1 MKEIISKIKEKD
13 DIIIFLMVLCISV
26 GITLNMSIVATDE
39 IWNLQ
44 SIYKMYNGYEIYK
57 EFNVIITPL
66 FFWCAEFIF
75 HLFGANLVIFRLSHC
90 VLMTIYYLLIYKL
103 LKKLEIPKLI
113 SLLVNLG
120 FISLGFTGLIS
131 FPLIRTGFNY
141 NQMAMLFV
149 ILGIYL
155 LTNKRFQK
163 NYILQAILTVLA
175 FLTKQTVGIYY
186 IIANIIYLIVSNN
199 SKEEKIK
206 KGIQYI
212 IFMILGI
219 FLFLLI
225 LFCNDIL
232 YNFFDYTFGGIL
244 EFADKNVAFEFK
256 SLAYLVAITILNIVA
271 SVLVIKKKCFTNE
284 QEENIKRLL
293 IFSIVF
299 AFVAY
304 PIFNQFHVILVMSFS
319 VINLVYIIYN
329 LFKDFKEKI
338 CKIAIVINCICI
350 IGLIAYS
357 GYNLL
362 EWKNTIES
370 EEYPYSWEEP
380 FFGGIITK
388 EEYEKNETV
397 IQYIKENEK
406 NVIILSDKAA
416 LYMVPL
422 KRNNGDFDLPLKGN
436 FGSQGED
443 GLIEKINN
451 MENTQFL
458 IYNGDEE
465 RVYQE
470 VEKSIEYVK
479 NTMEYVGKI
488 DCFDIYE

>member
-90 VLMTIYYLLIYKL
+90 VLMTIYYLLIYEL
-103 LKKLEIPKLI
+103 LKKLEIPKSI

-212 IFMILGI
+212 IFIILGI

-256 SLAYLVAITILNIVA
+256 SLAYLVAITILNIVT

-488 DCFDIYE
+488 DYFDIYE

>member
-103 LKKLEIPKLI
+103 LKKLEIPKSI

-232 YNFFDYTFGGIL
+232 YNFFDYAFGGIL

-256 SLAYLVAITILNIVA
+256 SLAYLVTITILNIVT

-362 EWKNTIES
+362 EWKNTVES

>member
-103 LKKLEIPKLI
+103 LKKLEIPKSI

-141 NQMAMLFV
+141 NQMAMLLV

-206 KGIQYI
+206 KEIQYI

>member
-103 LKKLEIPKLI
+103 LKKLEIPKSI

-212 IFMILGI
+212 IFIILGI

>member
-90 VLMTIYYLLIYKL
+90 VLMTIYYLLIYEL
-103 LKKLEIPKLI
+103 LKKLEIPKSI

-212 IFMILGI
+212 IFIILGI

>member
-103 LKKLEIPKLI
+103 LKKLEIPKSI

-212 IFMILGI
+212 IFIILGI

-370 EEYPYSWEEP
+370 EEYPYSWEDP

-436 FGSQGED
+436 FGSRGED

>member
-90 VLMTIYYLLIYKL
+90 VLMTIYYLLIYEL
-103 LKKLEIPKLI
+103 LKKLEIPKSI

-212 IFMILGI
+212 IFIILGI

-244 EFADKNVAFEFK
+244 EFVDKNVAFEFK
-256 SLAYLVAITILNIVA
+256 SLAYLVAITILNIVT

-370 EEYPYSWEEP
+370 EEYPYSWEDP

>member
-90 VLMTIYYLLIYKL
+90 VLMTIYYLLIYEL
-103 LKKLEIPKLI
+103 LKKLEIPKSI

-212 IFMILGI
+212 IFIILGI

-370 EEYPYSWEEP
+370 EEYPYSWEDP

>member
-90 VLMTIYYLLIYKL
+90 VLMTIYYLLIYEL
-103 LKKLEIPKLI
+103 LKKLEIPKSI

-212 IFMILGI
+212 IFIILGI

-256 SLAYLVAITILNIVA
+256 SLAYLVAITILNIVT

-370 EEYPYSWEEP
+370 EEYPYSWEDP

>member
-90 VLMTIYYLLIYKL
+90 VLMTIYYLLIYEL
-103 LKKLEIPKLI
+103 LKKLEIPKSI

-212 IFMILGI
+212 IFIILGI

-256 SLAYLVAITILNIVA
+256 SLAYLVAITILNIVT